1 MTIADQPENMGPLLV
16 DSLSLAEYQSLRSEI
31 LKLIEMQG
39 QLIALTVVAFG
50 TVLSVG
56 FQAKN
61 PAIVLVH
68 PILALILGVSWMN
81 HAHSV
86 CRCAAYIQA
95 KEETLGSM
103 TRFGWEHFVRDTP
116 FPMHYVGF
124 WGVRAIFAVTALI
137 AIGASLG
144 VEPPHGPV
152 IALFVLSCLVTVVL
166 FWLSFTWRE
175 SPTGPGGRRTPGH
188 AGRPRPPR
196 TGTSPRTSSAA
207 DDPSAD
213 RKDRGTTR

>member
-1 MTIADQPENMGPLLV
+1 MTIAEKPVGDKAP
-16 DSLSLAEYQSLRSEI
+16 LAESFAIAEYESLRTEI

-86 CRCAAYIQA
+86 CRCAAYIRE
-95 KEETLGSM
+95 KEEIVGDKR
-103 TRFGWEHFVRDTP
+103 RFGWETFVQANP
-116 FPMHYVGF
+116 FPKYRIGF
-124 WGVRAIFAVTALI
+124 WGVRAIFAISALI
-137 AIGASLG
+137 AVVASLG
-144 VEPPHGPV
+144 VRPPHGPV
-152 IALFVLSCLVTVVL
+152 IALFVLACLVTAVL
-166 FWLSFTWRE
+166 FWLSFTWKE
-175 SPTGPGGRRTPGH
+175 GSSGHDARRKPV
-188 AGRPRPPR
+188 P
-196 TGTSPRTSSAA
+196 
-207 DDPSAD
+207 DE
-213 RKDRGTTR
+213 